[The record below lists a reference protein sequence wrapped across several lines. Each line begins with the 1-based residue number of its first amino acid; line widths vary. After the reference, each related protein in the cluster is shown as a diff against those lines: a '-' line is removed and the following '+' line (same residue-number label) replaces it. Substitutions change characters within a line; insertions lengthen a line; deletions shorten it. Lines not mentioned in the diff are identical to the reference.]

1 MYPGKLMNLQLKYY
15 GNNPEPILDRLPT
28 AKIVNQ
34 KAGET
39 VIEAEVYGKGIV
51 MWLLSQGS
59 NIEVIKPDTLRQ
71 EMKQKL
77 LEMLERY

>member
-1 MYPGKLMNLQLKYY
+1 M
-15 GNNPEPILDRLPT
+15 DRLPT